1 MIFTM
6 KIICLFVLINTIF
19 ATSELQL
26 DQSKQT
32 PQNASQYQ
40 FWDIIIDS
48 AINALTLGFAGAQRS
63 FIRQINGSKYIYET
77 SINVFGTIS

>member
-1 MIFTM
+1 M

-19 ATSELQL
+19 ATTELQL
-26 DQSKQT
+26 DQSKETT
-32 PQNASQYQ
+32 PQNASHYQ

-63 FIRQINGSKYIYET
+63 FIRQINGSK
-77 SINVFGTIS
+77 